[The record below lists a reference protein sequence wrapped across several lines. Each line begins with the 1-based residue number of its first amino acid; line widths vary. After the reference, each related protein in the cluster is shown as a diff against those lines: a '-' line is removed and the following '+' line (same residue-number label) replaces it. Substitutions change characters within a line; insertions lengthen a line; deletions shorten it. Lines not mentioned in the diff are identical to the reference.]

1 MVHTDHHLITTSSL
15 IIITSTS
22 VKCLFLRVCYFSVLF
37 FLRLFD
43 LFWKSNNNI
52 YNNFV
57 IDYQASNL
65 DILSSEQRKE
75 LCGEYIDVFSVEFE
89 VLYA

>member
-1 MVHTDHHLITTSSL
+1 ML
-15 IIITSTS
+15 
-22 VKCLFLRVCYFSVLF
+22 LFSFVLF
-37 FLRLFD
+37 APFQSF
-43 LFWKSNNNI
+43 FGNQINI